1 MNKIRKV
8 LVANRSEIAVRIIRA
23 AHEMGL
29 RTVAV
34 FSDAD
39 RLLPHVRM
47 ADESFSLGS
56 SEPAQSY
63 LNIPKILNI
72 AKQSKADAIHPGY
85 GFLSENP
92 HFAEAVLRAGLIFI
106 GPRPDNIR
114 LMGDKLR
121 SKKMAREAGVPII
134 PGFDQPIQSAK
145 DLQPIAKKLG
155 YPVLIKATAG
165 GGGKGM
171 RIVRNEKELS
181 ENIDRARSEARN
193 AFDSDMVFLEKYIE
207 NPRHIEIQV
216 LGDGYGNHIHLY
228 ERDCSIQRRHQ
239 KLLEESPSP
248 ALDHAARERM
258 VSSALAIAKSCNY
271 LGAGTVEFVVDQ
283 NLNHYFLEMNT
294 RLQVEH
300 PVTELITGIDLVKEQ
315 IRIAAGDKLSFRQEN
330 ISQNGHAIELRV
342 YAENVFED
350 FLPSNGYLDTY
361 IPPKGP
367 GIRIDD
373 GYEEHLAIPIHYDA
387 LISKLL
393 VHGRTRNEAISILQ
407 RAVEEYQIG
416 PIPTTLDFGKVL
428 CRNQS
433 FQSGKYDTSFIEKEW
448 SELRK
453 NDYSQRD
460 AEIAAALASFI
471 QTEKKP
477 VVDDPGNFK
486 KSGAWKQNRT

>member
-1 MNKIRKV
+1 MNKIKKV

-23 AHEMGL
+23 AREMGI
-29 RTVAV
+29 RTVSV

-47 ADESFSLGS
+47 ADESYPLGS
-56 SEPAQSY
+56 SEPGQSY

-72 AKQSKADAIHPGY
+72 ARQSKADAIHPGY

-92 HFAEAVLRAGLIFI
+92 HFAEEVLGAGLIFI
-106 GPRPDNIR
+106 GPRPENIR
-114 LMGDKLR
+114 LMGDKLQ
-121 SKKMAREAGVPII
+121 SKKMAREACVPII
-134 PGFDQPIQSAK
+134 PGYDHPIQSAK
-145 DLQPIAKKLG
+145 ELQPIAKEIG

-171 RIVRNEKELS
+171 RIVRNEEELS
-181 ENIDRARSEARN
+181 ENIDRARSEAKN
-193 AFDSDMVFLEKYIE
+193 AFDSDRVFLEKYIE

-216 LGDGYGNHIHLY
+216 LGDSYGNHIHLY

-315 IRIAAGDKLSFRQEN
+315 IRIAAGEKLTFRQEN

-342 YAENVFED
+342 YAENVFEN
-350 FLPSNGYLDTY
+350 FLPTNGHLDTY
-361 IPPKGP
+361 IPPRGP

-373 GYEEHLAIPIHYDA
+373 GYEEHLAIPIQYDA
-387 LISKLL
+387 LIGKLL
-393 VHGRTRNEAISILQ
+393 VHGRNRSEAIGIL
-407 RAVEEYQIG
+407 RWAVEEYQIS
-416 PIPTTLDFGKVL
+416 PIPTTLDFGKIL

-448 SELRK
+448 REPQTNSYPL
-453 NDYSQRD
+453 RD
-460 AEIAAALASFI
+460 AGIAAALACFL
-471 QTEKKP
+471 QAEKKP
-477 VVDDPGNFK
+477 TVYNPGNFK